1 MKIHTI
7 ASLEALD
14 FNRVE
19 DLLALNEFAVTKF
32 DELVDELAESPSR
45 EAGEKVG
52 VMPEFISKL
61 RRKISRTVN

>member
-32 DELVDELAESPSR
+32 DELVDELAENPGI
-45 EAGEKVG
+45 EVG
-52 VMPEFISKL
+52 
-61 RRKISRTVN
+61 